1 MAIDG
6 YFLEGKSLTH
16 TFGQGTT
23 RTTVLRDV
31 SVGLR
36 PGELGLI
43 MGPSGSGKST
53 LLAILSGLLRPACGQ
68 VLALGEDLWCQSART
83 RKHFR
88 QRHFGFIFQGYNLFP
103 ALTARQ
109 QLEIVL
115 RWGERVPARLA
126 QARADEMLELLGLAG
141 KETLRPAQL
150 SGGEKQRVAI
160 GRALIKQ
167 PVFCFADEPTSA
179 LDWAHG
185 RQAVE
190 LLRAAATEQGAAVL
204 IVSHD
209 ARIEP
214 YADQVYHLED
224 GCLQK
229 PCPGQEDGGAAVSS
243 PGPGEDST
251 MRKGQA
257 PGSLEFPET
266 YPSEPCIWPM
276 GITLSS
282 PTAGPGWPLDVGAI
296 GSSTSPESY
305 PAPATEPAQRTSP

>member
-1 MAIDG
+1 MSIG
-6 YFLEGKSLTH
+6 EFFLEGRRLTH
-16 TFGQGTT
+16 TFGQGPT

-31 SVGLR
+31 SVGIR

-68 VLALGEDLWCQSART
+68 VLALGEDLWSLPPRE

-126 QARADEMLELLGLAG
+126 QERADETLELLGLGG
-141 KETLRPAQL
+141 KGSLRPTQL

-160 GRALIKQ
+160 GRALIKH

-179 LDWAHG
+179 LDWEHG

-190 LLRAAATEQGAAVL
+190 LLRAAATDQGAAVL

-209 ARIEP
+209 ARITP

-224 GCLQK
+224 GRLHN
-229 PCPGQEDGGAAVSS
+229 PGHGREGEAADPG
-243 PGPGEDST
+243 PGPGEDT
-251 MRKGQA
+251 TTPRGLTLG
-257 PGSLEFPET
+257 PPWPPEAD
-266 YPSEPCIWPM
+266 PEGPDVWPRR
-276 GITLSS
+276 IVLSS
-282 PTAGPGWPLDVGAI
+282 PGSGPGWPVDVG
-296 GSSTSPESY
+296 GNFSSTTPEPY
-305 PAPATEPAQRTSP
+305 PAPGAVPTRRTSP